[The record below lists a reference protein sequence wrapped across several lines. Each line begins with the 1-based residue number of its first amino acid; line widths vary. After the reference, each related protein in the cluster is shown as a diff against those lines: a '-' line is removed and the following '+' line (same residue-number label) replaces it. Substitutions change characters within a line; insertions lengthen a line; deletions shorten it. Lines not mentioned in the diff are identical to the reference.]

1 MSSTRRNGAHRNRLC
16 IIAIA
21 AAGTASPLA
30 AAAQVDGDFRA
41 GVNIDAD
48 LMTIGGGVLLDLERR
63 GGWYFNPNVE
73 AGISDEDDLL
83 SMNGDFHYDFESTRG
98 ASLYLGAGPV
108 LVSRREQSDFGLNL
122 LAGLAGR
129 HGRVRPFA
137 QLKGVV
143 ADRDE
148 LVLMGGVRF

>member
-1 MSSTRRNGAHRNRLC
+1 MPSKWRIGPHRNRIC

-21 AAGTASPLA
+21 VAGAASPFG
-30 AAAQVDGDFRA
+30 AAAQLDGDFRA
-41 GVNIDAD
+41 GVNLDAD
-48 LMTIGGGVLLDLERR
+48 AVTIGGGVLLDLEHR

-73 AGISDEDDLL
+73 AGISDDEDIL
-83 SMNGDFHYDFESTRG
+83 SMSGDFHYDFESTRG
-98 ASLYLGAGPV
+98 ATFYLGAGPT
-108 LVSRREQSDFGLNL
+108 LLSRRDQGDFGLNL

-129 HGRVRPFA
+129 HGQVRPFA
-137 QLKGVV
+137 QFKGVV